1 MAIFWG
7 DKVVAIH
14 FIPNV
19 VPVPTL
25 SAKGI
30 VMHDSVR
37 IRKVANENNRPEI
50 ESESFVRAM
59 IDRRLGETVPLEL
72 YDELRELIRTM
83 FRT

>member
-1 MAIFWG
+1 
-7 DKVVAIH
+7 
-14 FIPNV
+14 
-19 VPVPTL
+19 
-25 SAKGI
+25 
-30 VMHDSVR
+30 MHDSVR